1 MTTNRL
7 IVLDPAVI
15 SRIHYSIY
23 FETLRPEQ
31 EYSLWERWA
40 ERLEAKGL
48 LTLGWNARGY
58 LQEVLKINA
67 GGIMSMNGREIR
79 NTWINAQLL
88 SFGEGGKVSV
98 GRDELQSCF
107 IARQRFLRE
116 SHTLKLKADA
126 YSGKKE

>member
-1 MTTNRL
+1 MTNNRL

-23 FETLRPEQ
+23 FENLKLEQ

-48 LTLGWNARGY
+48 LRLGWNARGY
-58 LQEVLKINA
+58 LQESQKITP

-116 SHTLKLKADA
+116 SATLKLKADA
-126 YSGKKE
+126 YSGKKD